1 MLSPPSLNCNSFW
14 NNKPCSPGAQGYL
27 SPGSRSPIVKRF
39 GIGRAMPTIELEGGT
54 WSNGRHTRPAGFTE
68 DCEKYNWAALNGWR
82 VFRITSDMLKNAP
95 IKHLTPIIEFINGKT
110 DSH

>member
-1 MLSPPSLNCNSFW
+1 MKSELERTFETYWRQLGGVELEDELRFCQTRKWRFDFASPTA
-14 NNKPCSPGAQGYL
+14 KVA
-27 SPGSRSPIVKRF
+27 
-39 GIGRAMPTIELEGGT
+39 IELEGGT